1 MTRSR
6 LRHPAATT
14 AATAVVL
21 ALTTALAGCSGGSD
35 DDATATP
42 STSATP
48 TATPTTAAPAERP
61 AAGACYD
68 LGFEEALAPTT
79 TSEAVD
85 CAADHTAQTYA
96 VGQLATY
103 ADGHL
108 LAVDDPAVQAGLGAT
123 CRSSLAEYVGGDTDA
138 LRLSVL
144 RAVWFSPSIEASDA
158 GEDWYRC
165 DVIAVVDDATL
176 GTLPPTM
183 EGALGGDGLDSL
195 GLCGTAAP
203 GADGFRRIACG
214 LEHTW
219 RAIDVVDLGSSYP
232 GEDAAAAAG
241 SAQCQSAAGELA
253 ADVLDYEWGY
263 EWPTQE
269 QWDAGQTYGLCWAPA

>member
-1 MTRSR
+1 MTRSPR
-6 LRHPAATT
+6 RRAATT
-14 AATAVVL
+14 VVGL
-21 ALTTALAGCSGGSD
+21 ALATALATTLAGCTGDSD
-35 DDATATP
+35 DGAAETP

-68 LGFEEALAPTT
+68 LGFEEALAPTV

-85 CAADHTAQTYA
+85 CAGDHTAQTYA

-108 LAVDDPAVQAGLGAT
+108 LAVDDPAVQADLAAS
-123 CRSSLAEYVGGDTDA
+123 CQSSLAEYVGGDTDT

-144 RAVWFSPSIEASDA
+144 RAVWFSPSIEESDA

-183 EGALGGDGLDSL
+183 EGALAGDGLASL

-214 LEHTW
+214 LEHSW

-232 GEDAAAAAG
+232 GEDAASSAG
-241 SAQCQSAAGELA
+241 SAQCQAAAGELA

>member
-1 MTRSR
+1 M
-6 LRHPAATT
+6 AA
-14 AATAVVL
+14 
-21 ALTTALAGCSGGSD
+21 ALAGCTGGSD
-35 DDATATP
+35 GSDDGAADDP

-48 TATPTTAAPAERP
+48 TAKPTTAAPAERP
-61 AAGACYD
+61 APGACYD
-68 LGFEEALAPTT
+68 LGFEEALAPTVT
-79 TSEAVD
+79 NEAVD

-108 LAVDDPAVQAGLGAT
+108 LAVDDPAVQAGLGET

-144 RAVWFSPSIEASDA
+144 RPVWFSPSIEASDA

-183 EGALGGDGLDSL
+183 EGALAGDGLTSL

-214 LEHTW
+214 LEHSW

-232 GEDAAAAAG
+232 GEDAASSAG

-253 ADVLDYEWGY
+253 SDVLDYEWGY